1 MITANDAPVGP
12 TSPPLIEAPCPGG
25 GDVGANGCA
34 VGGDHLGVS
43 GPQNPIFCP
52 FGSRNGSETAQER
65 LEKRPSSGQGH
76 DQRFS

>member
-1 MITANDAPVGP
+1 M
-12 TSPPLIEAPCPGG
+12 GG
-25 GDVGANGCA
+25 GDVGADGCA

-76 DQRFS
+76 GQRFF